1 MDKGIERSEVL
12 RRLRAKIARGEAI
25 VGTGAGS
32 GLSAKCEERGCTDMI
47 ICYNSG
53 MFRMSGR
60 TSCCGVMPLGDA
72 NTILLE
78 LADEILPLVK
88 NTPVIAGVFA
98 QDPYRR
104 MKHFLKEIKDLGF
117 SGIQN
122 FPSVGGFDGRMG
134 LEYQEVGMGY
144 NREVEVMKLAH
155 DFDLLTTPY
164 AWTLEQAEQMMAAA
178 PDILVAHCGCTTGG
192 STGVNTA
199 MSLEEAARFCQEM
212 YDLVHSMNP
221 ETLVICHGGPLEKP
235 EDVAYVLQHTKG
247 VVGFYGAS
255 SAERLPAELA
265 ITNTVRAF
273 SRIML

>member
-1 MDKGIERSEVL
+1 MDKGIEKKEIL
-12 RRLRAKIARGEAI
+12 RRLREKIEKGQAI

-32 GLSAKCEERGCTDMI
+32 GLSAKCEERGGTDMI

-53 MFRMSGR
+53 MFRMAGR

-72 NTILLE
+72 NTILLQ

-104 MKHFLKEIKDLGF
+104 MSRFLKEVKDLGF
-117 SGIQN
+117 SGVQN

-144 NREVEVMKLAH
+144 DREVEMMMIAKDL
-155 DFDLLTTPY
+155 DLLTTPY
-164 AWTLEQAEQMMAAA
+164 AWTMEQAEMMMKAC
-178 PDILVAHCGCTTGG
+178 PDILVAHCGCTIGG
-192 STGVNTA
+192 TTGVDSA
-199 MSLEEAARFCQEM
+199 MTLDEAAKFCQEM
-212 YDLVHSMNP
+212 HDYAKSVNP
-221 ETLVICHGGPLEKP
+221 DTIVICHGGPLETPK
-235 EDVAYVLQHTKG
+235 DVEYVLQHTKG

-255 SAERLPAELA
+255 SAERLPAEIA
-265 ITNTVRAF
+265 ITNTVREF
-273 SRIML
+273 GSITL